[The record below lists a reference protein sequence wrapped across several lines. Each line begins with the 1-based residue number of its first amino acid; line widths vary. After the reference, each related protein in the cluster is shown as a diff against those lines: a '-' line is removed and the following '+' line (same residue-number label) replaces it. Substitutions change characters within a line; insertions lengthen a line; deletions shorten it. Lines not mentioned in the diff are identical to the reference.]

1 MQGLALELS
10 RSLAEMVRTQGI
22 ANDLGF
28 ELVDV
33 RVSQGQPAHILTLKK
48 RQGNTVAMVSVTV
61 SADVFTVRQPPQ
73 RGEVRT
79 PGPIDG
85 PNVMSALNY
94 WHRPHKNTL
103 GEQCHGEAGLDSECT
118 EGDCAYSGERNE

>member
-1 MQGLALELS
+1 MQELALELS
-10 RSLAEMVRTQGI
+10 RSLAEIVRTQGL

-33 RVSQGQPAHILTLKK
+33 RVSQGQPTHILTLKK
-48 RQGNTVAMVSVTV
+48 RQGNTVAMVSVMV
-61 SADVFTVRQPPQ
+61 SADVFSVRQPPQ

-85 PNVMSALNY
+85 PMVPMLHY
-94 WHRPHKNTL
+94 WHRPHTNAL
-103 GEQCHGEAGLDSECT
+103 GEQCHGEAGSDNECT
-118 EGDCAYSGERNE
+118 EGDCAYSGERDE